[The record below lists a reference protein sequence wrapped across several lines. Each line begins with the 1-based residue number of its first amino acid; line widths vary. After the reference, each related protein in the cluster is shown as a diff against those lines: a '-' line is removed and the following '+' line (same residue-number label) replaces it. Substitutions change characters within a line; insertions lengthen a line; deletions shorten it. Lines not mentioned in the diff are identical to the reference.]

1 MPSAGRAL
9 LHRDDGFDEFAG
21 IAYEKTVVDPRVW
34 PEHRLKRGL
43 IEPIEGTA
51 VARIEFGDGLLGYEG
66 AECGFHSGFHP
77 RKARV

>member
-34 PEHRLKRGL
+34 PEHRLECACV
-43 IEPIEGTA
+43 EPVERAT
-51 VARIEFGDGLLGYEG
+51 VASIEFGDGLLGDE
-66 AECGFHSGFHP
+66 
-77 RKARV
+77 